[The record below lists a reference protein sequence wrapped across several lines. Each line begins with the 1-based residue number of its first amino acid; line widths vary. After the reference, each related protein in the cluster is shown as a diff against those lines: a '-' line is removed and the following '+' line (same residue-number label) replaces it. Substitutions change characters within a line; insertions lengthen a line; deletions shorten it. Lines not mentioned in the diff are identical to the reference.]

1 MLWGGMEDNWKRT
14 EERNN
19 LRWHENNGWND
30 DRMKNEKRNL
40 EESYLVMTGI
50 NVEWMTEWKGSIIT
64 NMSLTPLL
72 LV

>member
-14 EERNN
+14 EEWNN

-50 NVEWMTEWKGSIIT
+50 NV
-64 NMSLTPLL
+64 
-72 LV
+72 